1 VKSGI
6 IYLLIGAL
14 LCGSITFFVMKKRT
28 FRKDLGSDLQ
38 QLNAAE
44 LSVKKRLTMLDT
56 KLSAQLSAFSE
67 AVSSDKDF
75 SIKLLVENDKSSSDV
90 VEIAGRYLKAMDFSV
105 LEVVD
110 SSNTIISSGHF
121 PASAGLNDKDHIT
134 QLSSEPAAAI
144 ENVMGNQLLA
154 FQLKKEFKIADYLFY
169 AVGGIEINDK
179 FFSELAPFENVKVLL
194 KLGNKYIG
202 MNDIRSISEIKDHK
216 IIINDKEY
224 FATQFPF
231 PSVKS
236 NGDALLLVV
245 IEK

>member
-14 LCGSITFFVMKKRT
+14 LCGSITFFVMKKQT
-28 FRKDLGSDLQ
+28 FGKDLGSDLK

-44 LSVKKRLTMLDT
+44 LSVKKRLAILDT
-56 KLSAQLSAFSE
+56 KLNVQLSAFSD

-75 SIKLLVENDKSSSDV
+75 SLKLLVENDKSSSDV

-134 QLSSEPAAAI
+134 QLSSEPVAAL

-154 FQLKKEFKIADYLFY
+154 FQLKKEFTIADYVFF

-179 FFSELAPFENVKVLL
+179 FLSELAPFENVKILL

-236 NGDALLLVV
+236 NGEALLLVV